1 MRRLRSANAE
11 RLRATA
17 RRKAAQE
24 DPMTAM
30 IRYVEDASLEALA
43 CPVSANVAS
52 ISFRLQK
59 YRRDK
64 ESYE

>member
-1 MRRLRSANAE
+1 
-11 RLRATA
+11 
-17 RRKAAQE
+17 
-24 DPMTAM
+24 MTAM